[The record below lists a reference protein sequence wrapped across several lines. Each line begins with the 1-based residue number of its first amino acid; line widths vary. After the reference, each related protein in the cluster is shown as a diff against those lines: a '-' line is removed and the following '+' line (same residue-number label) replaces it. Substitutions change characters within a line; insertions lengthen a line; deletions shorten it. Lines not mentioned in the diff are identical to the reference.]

1 MFDWLNQ
8 GLGYIIK
15 FCYSLT
21 NNYAL
26 ALLLFAFLI
35 KLLLFPLGI
44 KQQKNMVKQA
54 RLRPRE
60 MAIRKKYA
68 GRNDQATQQK
78 MQQEVMNLYQEEH
91 FNPMGGCLPL
101 LIQLPILF
109 SLYAVITKPLTYI
122 CNFTEATI
130 EALTARVSEITAA
143 GADAVTQVAAN
154 ASRYSA
160 QITTINQMRELGFEN
175 FSDIAGFSAEAIPDF
190 TIFGGALN
198 LAYTPSFKDFSWLL
212 LIPLFTFVFTILSTK
227 ITRKLSYQAPST
239 QDAANNPSMKIM
251 EYSMPLLSTYICFTV
266 PATIGLY
273 WIFQNILSVLQTVVL
288 TALYPIP
295 KFTEEDYKAAEKAAG
310 VGKKQK
316 KTESDPNKPK
326 VRSLHHIDDDEYEEI
341 YGKKAD
347 NSKKTAKSEK
357 KEETA
362 IAPEEAPTEET
373 VESSEEASSEE
384 NDIPKLKDDKTKYKK
399 KD

>member
-54 RLRPRE
+54 KLRPRE

-78 MQQEVMNLYQEEH
+78 MQQEVMNLYQEEK

-109 SLYAVITKPLTYI
+109 ALYAVITKPLTYI

-130 EALTARVSEITAA
+130 EALTARISELTAA
-143 GADAVTQVAAN
+143 GAEVVTQAAAN

-160 QITTINQMRELGFEN
+160 QITTINQMRELGFEK
-175 FSDIAGFSAEAIPDF
+175 FADIAGFSAESIPNF
-190 TIFGGALN
+190 TVFGGALN
-198 LAYTPSFKDFSWLL
+198 LANTPSFKEFSWLL
-212 LIPLFTFVFTILSTK
+212 LIPLFTFLFTFFSTK
-227 ITRKLSYQAPST
+227 ITRKLSYQAPSA

-273 WIFQNILSVLQTVVL
+273 WIYQNILSVLQTVVM
-288 TALYPIP
+288 AKLYPIP
-295 KFTEEDYKAAEKAAG
+295 TFTEEDYKAAEKAAG

-316 KTESDPNKPK
+316 KEVDPSKTK

-341 YGKKAD
+341 YGKKA
-347 NSKKTAKSEK
+347 NKNVKKTEEK
-357 KEETA
+357 PVVEEKT
-362 IAPEEAPTEET
+362 EEAVDSAENET
-373 VESSEEASSEE
+373 SVEE
-384 NDIPKLKDDKTKYKK
+384 NKDIPQIKDDKTKYKK

>member
-54 RLRPRE
+54 KLRPRE

-78 MQQEVMNLYQEEH
+78 MQQEVMALYQEEN

-109 SLYAVITKPLTYI
+109 ALYAVITKPLTYI

-130 EALTARVSEITAA
+130 EALTARVGELTAA
-143 GADAVTQVAAN
+143 AAETVTQVAEN

-160 QITTINQMRELGFEN
+160 QITTINQMRELGFDK
-175 FSDIAGFSAEAIPDF
+175 FADIAGFSVDAIPDF

-198 LAYTPSFKDFSWLL
+198 LANTPSFKDISWLI
-212 LIPLFTFVFTILSTK
+212 LIPVLTFAFTIFSTK

-239 QDAANNPSMKIM
+239 EDAANNPSMKIM

-273 WIFQNILSVLQTVVL
+273 WIFQNILSVLQSVVM
-288 TALYPIP
+288 AKLYPIP
-295 KFTEEDYKAAEKAAG
+295 KFTEEDYKAAEKA
-310 VGKKQK
+310 VGANKKAK
-316 KTESDPNKPK
+316 KAATDPNKPK

-341 YGKKAD
+341 YGKKA
-347 NSKKTAKSEK
+347 SKPVKKT
-357 KEETA
+357 
-362 IAPEEAPTEET
+362 EEAPVVEEKVEEAVEET
-373 VESSEEASSEE
+373 DENIEE
-384 NDIPKLKDDKTKYKK
+384 NKDVPKIKDDDKTKYKK

>member
-1 MFDWLNQ
+1 MFNWINQ

-54 RLRPRE
+54 KLRPRE

-78 MQQEVMNLYQEEH
+78 MQQEVMNLYQEEN

-109 SLYAVITKPLTYI
+109 ALYEVIRKPLTYI
-122 CNFTEATI
+122 CNFSKETI
-130 EALTARVSEITAA
+130 EALSTKVAEITASEA
-143 GADAVTQVAAN
+143 
-154 ASRYSA
+154 
-160 QITTINQMRELGFEN
+160 INIQEEVKIVNEVIKSGVEN
-175 FSDIAGFSAEAIPDF
+175 YEGIAGFSAELIPDF
-190 TIFGGALN
+190 TIFGGTFN
-198 LAYTPSFKDFSWLL
+198 LANTPSFKEFSWLL
-212 LIPLFTFVFTILSTK
+212 LIPVLTFLFTVFSSK
-227 ITRKLSYQAPST
+227 ITKKLSYQAPST

-251 EYSMPLLSTYICFTV
+251 EYSMPLLSTYICFVV
-266 PATIGLY
+266 PAAIGVY
-273 WIFQNILSVLQTVVL
+273 WIYQNILSVLQTVIM
-288 TALYPIP
+288 AKLYPIP
-295 KFTEEDYKAAEKAAG
+295 SFTEEDYKAAEKA
-310 VGKKQK
+310 VGAAKKAK
-316 KTESDPNKPK
+316 KAADPNKPK

-347 NSKKTAKSEK
+347 NAKKSAKNEKKTEEKPEVTEEK
-357 KEETA
+357 KEEA
-362 IAPEEAPTEET
+362 PADAPEEKPTDD
-373 VESSEEASSEE
+373 S
-384 NDIPKLKDDKTKYKK
+384 DIPKLKDDKTKYKK

>member
-1 MFDWLNQ
+1 MFDWLNS

-35 KLLLFPLGI
+35 KVLLFPLGI

-54 RLRPRE
+54 KLRPRE

-78 MQQEVMNLYQEEH
+78 MQQEVMNLYQEEN

-109 SLYAVITKPLTYI
+109 ALYAVITKPLTYI

-130 EALTARVSEITAA
+130 EALTARVGELTSV
-143 GADAVTQVAAN
+143 GAEAVTQVAAN
-154 ASRYSA
+154 ASKYSA
-160 QITTINQMRELGFEN
+160 QITTINQMRELGFDK
-175 FSDIAGFSAEAIPDF
+175 FTDIAGFSAEAIPDF

-198 LAYTPSFKDFSWLL
+198 LAYTPSFKEFSWLL
-212 LIPLFTFVFTILSTK
+212 LIPLFTFLFTFFSTK
-227 ITRKLSYQAPST
+227 ITKKLSYQAPSA

-273 WIFQNILSVLQTVVL
+273 WIFQNILSVLQTVVM
-288 TALYPIP
+288 TKLYPIP
-295 KFTEEDYKAAEKAAG
+295 KFTEEDYKAAEKAIGAN
-310 VGKKQK
+310 KKAK
-316 KTESDPNKPK
+316 KEIDPNKPK

-347 NSKKTAKSEK
+347 KSKKSEKTEVKTVEEPEK
-357 KEETA
+357 KEEET
-362 IAPEEAPTEET
+362 TQET
-373 VESSEEASSEE
+373 VLDE
-384 NDIPKLKDDKTKYKK
+384 DIPKIKDDDKTKYKK

>member
-1 MFDWLNQ
+1 
-8 GLGYIIK
+8 
-15 FCYSLT
+15 
-21 NNYAL
+21 
-26 ALLLFAFLI
+26 
-35 KLLLFPLGI
+35 
-44 KQQKNMVKQA
+44 
-54 RLRPRE
+54 
-60 MAIRKKYA
+60 
-68 GRNDQATQQK
+68 
-78 MQQEVMNLYQEEH
+78 
-91 FNPMGGCLPL
+91 MGGCLPL

-109 SLYAVITKPLTYI
+109 ALYEVIRKPLTYI

-130 EALTARVSEITAA
+130 EALTARVTELTAA
-143 GADAVTQVAAN
+143 GAEAITQVAAN

-160 QITTINQMRELGFEN
+160 QITTINQMRELGFEK

-273 WIFQNILSVLQTVVL
+273 WIFQNILSVLQTVVM
-288 TALYPIP
+288 TKLYPIP
-295 KFTEEDYKAAEKAAG
+295 KFTEEDYKAAEKA
-310 VGKKQK
+310 VGANKKAK
-316 KTESDPNKPK
+316 KEIDPNKPK
-326 VRSLHHIDDDEYEEI
+326 VRSLHHIDDDDYEEI

-347 NSKKTAKSEK
+347 KSKKSEKTEVKTVEEPEK
-357 KEETA
+357 KEEET
-362 IAPEEAPTEET
+362 TQET
-373 VESSEEASSEE
+373 VLDE
-384 NDIPKLKDDKTKYKK
+384 DIPKIKDDDKTKYKK